1 MTNIINFGLY
11 GVPNVGTN
19 LCGYDPEISDEEL
32 CTRYFQLAVVSP
44 LAYHNTLLPTLDYQP
59 FNFT

>member
-1 MTNIINFGLY
+1 MTNLINFGLY

-32 CTRYFQLAVVSP
+32 CARYFQLAVVSP
-44 LAYHNTLLPTLDYQP
+44 LAYHNTLLPTLDY
-59 FNFT
+59 